1 MPTPIVRDD
10 VRRLLE
16 QGAQLIDVLPAQE
29 YHDLHLPGAI
39 SIPLKELNA
48 AITADLRKDA
58 PIIVYCYDY
67 Q

>member
-1 MPTPIVRDD
+1 MPTEISQEE

-16 QGAQLIDVLPAQE
+16 QGAQLVDVLPAKE
-29 YHDLHLPGAI
+29 YEASHLAGATN
-39 SIPLKELNA
+39 IPLSKLDRQ
-48 AITADLRKDA
+48 TATQLRPDR